1 MTNENF
7 PTEAFREAGYH
18 ALVKGQ
24 KTYNGV
30 AIVSRKPL
38 SLRRDELPPD
48 NFEIPDDQARYL
60 EAEYD
65 GKMIISCLY
74 LPNGNPVSDQDGIS
88 EKFSYKLRWMKRL
101 IHHANE
107 LNKQIKPVVIGGDF
121 NIIPGDR
128 DCWDI
133 DSWRGD
139 ALHHPDSLKLWHSFN
154 YLGYTDSFRAFHPS
168 AMAYSFWDYQA
179 GAWQKDHGVRIDHL
193 MLNPEAVDIT
203 REVGIDKTPR
213 GGERA
218 SDHTPVWCRLDIP

>member
-1 MTNENF
+1 MSNENF

-139 ALHHPDSLKLWHSFN
+139 ALHHPDSLKLWHSFTI
-154 YLGYTDSFRAFHPS
+154 LVIPIRSEPFTHQRWLIVSGIIRR
-168 AMAYSFWDYQA
+168 
-179 GAWQKDHGVRIDHL
+179 AWQKDHGVRIDHL
-193 MLNPEAVDIT
+193 CS
-203 REVGIDKTPR
+203 TPK
-213 GGERA
+213 
-218 SDHTPVWCRLDIP
+218 PWI